1 MANLIVDARDQAF
14 VLYEMLHL
22 DELCATQRFQDY
34 SKDMFDMTMEIGRK
48 LAAEEI
54 YPANAEGDNEGCR
67 LEDGQ
72 VYVPKCFHRLMKLI
86 KEGGWPV
93 MSVPQE
99 YGGQGFPYTIN
110 VATIEAFI
118 HNFSFTIYPYAAT
131 AAGDLIR
138 NYGTERQKKL
148 YMEKMYAGE
157 WGGTMALTEPEA
169 GSDVGNL
176 KTKAIRQSD
185 GTFRLEGTK
194 QFITCGDSD
203 LFENIVHPVLA
214 RIEGDPP
221 GTKGISIFLVPKYR
235 VNEDGSLG
243 PRNDYSIGGIE
254 KKMGLNGSSTC
265 NMSFGDNGE
274 CYAELLGE
282 ERQGM
287 KIMFQMMNE
296 ARIAVG
302 LQSLGTAS
310 AAYLH
315 ALNYSRERKQGSDL
329 MEMNNPEALRVPII
343 HHPDVRRMLLW
354 MKAHVEGMRALV
366 YLLAFCIDQEEVSKD
381 KEGSEKWKGLLEL
394 LTPICKAYC
403 SDIGFRIAEMA
414 IQVYGGYGYCR
425 DYPVEQFMRDL
436 KVASIYEGTNGIQAL
451 DLVGR
456 KMAQEKGKYFMTF
469 LNEVNQTISQYK
481 DDESLKDVVEDLQGA
496 INLLSEIAM
505 FFSQCVSGG
514 KFLVPVAN
522 AYPFLNMMGCVTFG
536 WLLLWQ
542 AGIASEK
549 LEELYTEAR
558 IDASK
563 KGEFLNG
570 NKEAAFY
577 YGKILTARFY
587 MKNVLPQVVALA
599 KAMKSEDLSVVEMPE
614 QSFAT

>member
-1 MANLIVDARDQAF
+1 
-14 VLYEMLHL
+14 
-22 DELCATQRFQDY
+22 
-34 SKDMFDMTMEIGRK
+34 
-48 LAAEEI
+48 
-54 YPANAEGDNEGCR
+54 
-67 LEDGQ
+67 
-72 VYVPKCFHRLMKLI
+72 
-86 KEGGWPV
+86 
-93 MSVPQE
+93 
-99 YGGQGFPYTIN
+99 
-110 VATIEAFI
+110 
-118 HNFSFTIYPYAAT
+118 
-131 AAGDLIR
+131 
-138 NYGTERQKKL
+138 
-148 YMEKMYAGE
+148 
-157 WGGTMALTEPEA
+157 
-169 GSDVGNL
+169 
-176 KTKAIRQSD
+176 
-185 GTFRLEGTK
+185 
-194 QFITCGDSD
+194 
-203 LFENIVHPVLA
+203 
-214 RIEGDPP
+214 
-221 GTKGISIFLVPKYR
+221 
-235 VNEDGSLG
+235 
-243 PRNDYSIGGIE
+243 
-254 KKMGLNGSSTC
+254 MGLNGSSTC

-315 ALNYSRERKQGSDL
+315 ALNYARERKQGSDL

-456 KMAQEKGKYFMTF
+456 KMAQKKGKYFMTF